1 MENYF
6 QNRKRPPEHRG
17 PLTFKGGT
25 PIRLLSPA
33 PQAGGSREALFLE
46 TVFQGDAAVENQVV
60 RPAVLAVQAE
70 IPQAHELEVGGG

>member
-25 PIRLLSPA
+25 PIRVPPPRRQEA
-33 PQAGGSREALFLE
+33 AGEALFLE